1 MAGPSGR
8 TRLTPP
14 RWWDEVLNWRERRRE
29 RLADSPTERLELA
42 EVRLATCLEKRGP
55 DSWRTI
61 NAMEAVAKYREALG
75 HYADALALRRQVVK
89 RRRKEL
95 GRDHQLTLAAEA
107 RLAVTLIELER
118 PDEAKPLLIHVRK
131 GLSADKGA
139 DDPTVLAV
147 TERLADAELAMGQ
160 AADARLLLRQVKAH
174 YDERGDE
181 VLGSGVA
188 IKLAKSLIGD
198 GQYGEASELLRSAVE
213 VRARLLGPDDPDTL
227 ASLRNLASGLVWS
240 KEYAEASIVARNFLA
255 ATVRIEGREDAKT
268 WDAERLV
275 QDIDNRLGEW

>member
-1 MAGPSGR
+1 MAGPSRHKG
-8 TRLTPP
+8 LAPP

-29 RLADSPTERLELA
+29 RLADTPAEQLELA
-42 EVRLATCLEKRGP
+42 EARLACCLERRGP

-75 HYADALALRRQVVK
+75 RHAEALPLRRQVVK

-95 GRDHQLTLAAEA
+95 GHDDQLTLAAEA
-107 RLAVTLIELER
+107 RLAVTLLELGR
-118 PDEAKPLLIHVRK
+118 ADEAKPLLVHVRER
-131 GLSADKGA
+131 LAADKGA
-139 DDPTVLAV
+139 DDLTVLAV

-160 AADARLLLRQVKAH
+160 AADARLLLGQLKDC
-174 YDERGDE
+174 YDGRGDE

-198 GQYGEASELLRSAVE
+198 GEYQEASALLRSAVE
-213 VRARLLGPDDPDTL
+213 VRARVLGSDDPDTL
-227 ASLRNLASGLVWS
+227 ASLRNLASALVWS

-255 ATVRIEGREDAKT
+255 ATVRIEGREDA
-268 WDAERLV
+268 
-275 QDIDNRLGEW
+275 QDTGRRTSGPGHRQPTR